1 VTPPAIAAQALDLP
15 TCTGIEPWG
24 ASTRSCRAL
33 ALVGESLSAG
43 PAGLGTLA
51 IPVVWVMDAWLQLG
65 EEPTGVE
72 AIGMALIIAGLAVLA
87 AQGMAAGHG
96 LESGGEEPAAPPVTD

>member
-1 VTPPAIAAQALDLP
+1 MT
-15 TCTGIEPWG
+15 
-24 ASTRSCRAL
+24 
-33 ALVGESLSAG
+33 
-43 PAGLGTLA
+43 
-51 IPVVWVMDAWLQLG
+51 AWLQLG

-87 AQGMAAGHG
+87 AQSLAAGHG